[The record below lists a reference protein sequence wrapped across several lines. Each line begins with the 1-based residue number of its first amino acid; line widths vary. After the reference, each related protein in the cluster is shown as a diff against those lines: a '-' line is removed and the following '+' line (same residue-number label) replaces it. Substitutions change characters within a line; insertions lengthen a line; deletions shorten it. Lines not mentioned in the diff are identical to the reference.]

1 MKLKYSIAVITS
13 SLLIFR
19 LASTPAEAVEL
30 LDIPASDP
38 VEIEEVSE
46 VTDLFY
52 GLNCDEFEL
61 LCKCVEA
68 ESGNQDIL
76 GRRLVADVILNR
88 VDSPRFPNDVTAV
101 ITQPSQFAVVTYGT
115 IWNITPSEGTYQA
128 VAMELQ
134 QRTDSEILFFT
145 AGGYNYYCIPAYQ
158 HGAHFF
164 GY

>member
-1 MKLKYSIAVITS
+1 MKEKCIALLFT

-19 LASTPAEAVEL
+19 IASTPAEAVEIL
-30 LDIPASDP
+30 NIPESDP
-38 VEIEEVSE
+38 INIEEVEE

-52 GLNCDEFEL
+52 GLTCDEFEL

-88 VDSPRFPNDVTAV
+88 VDSPRFPNDVTSV
-101 ITQPSQFAVVTYGT
+101 ITQPYQFAVVTYGT
-115 IWNITPSEGTYQA
+115 IWNITPSEGTYHA
-128 VAMELQ
+128 VALELEE
-134 QRTDSEILFFT
+134 RTDKEILFFT